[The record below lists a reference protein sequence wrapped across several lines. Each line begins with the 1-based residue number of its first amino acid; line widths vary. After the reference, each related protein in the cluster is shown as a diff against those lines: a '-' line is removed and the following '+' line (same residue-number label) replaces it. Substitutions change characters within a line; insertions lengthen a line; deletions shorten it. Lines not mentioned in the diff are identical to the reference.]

1 MIRSGRGIGTG
12 SIFVISQSPQL
23 IISTAL
29 APRVHHFQDL
39 YRDLPPEIQRIIGVV
54 DWPEP
59 KVIIDI
65 AESVQSGMA
74 MGVSD
79 GSVRA
84 REDRS
89 SQSWIISAPNGSE
102 ITGMG
107 PVDGALCDRT
117 SHRAELQGHAAI
129 FIMLSLL
136 VQYFKIVGGK
146 LTTYCDNEAVV
157 KKFKKG
163 WSMWRYKHTKGAD
176 GDLQALISKRI
187 NFLES
192 RNVSH
197 ITEWVQSHQDDTV
210 NLRNLSKEAA
220 LNVRMD
226 ADTKTAYALPAQW
239 QTQCYV
245 PVLRAEGCAVYIGN
259 RKVTSN
265 IHVSVLEIWNET
277 VEREYLE
284 KRHGIC
290 AELFATIHWQSLR
303 FGLKKLSPHRR
314 ATTVKL
320 IHCHLPTYAKLYAPG
335 RVTIDELTLPSVPPT
350 RRNQRSCILLHESR
364 SF

>member
-1 MIRSGRGIGTG
+1 MRHKDSFFEFQPVNSRARTRFRNTPQPFSDVILLEHAKVVDIPYKSG

-129 FIMLSLL
+129 FIILSML

-157 KKFKKG
+157 KKFQKG
-163 WSMWRYKHTKGAD
+163 WSM
-176 GDLQALISKRI
+176 
-187 NFLES
+187 
-192 RNVSH
+192 
-197 ITEWVQSHQDDTV
+197 
-210 NLRNLSKEAA
+210 
-220 LNVRMD
+220 
-226 ADTKTAYALPAQW
+226 
-239 QTQCYV
+239 
-245 PVLRAEGCAVYIGN
+245 
-259 RKVTSN
+259 
-265 IHVSVLEIWNET
+265 
-277 VEREYLE
+277 
-284 KRHGIC
+284 
-290 AELFATIHWQSLR
+290 
-303 FGLKKLSPHRR
+303 
-314 ATTVKL
+314 
-320 IHCHLPTYAKLYAPG
+320 
-335 RVTIDELTLPSVPPT
+335 
-350 RRNQRSCILLHESR
+350 
-364 SF
+364 